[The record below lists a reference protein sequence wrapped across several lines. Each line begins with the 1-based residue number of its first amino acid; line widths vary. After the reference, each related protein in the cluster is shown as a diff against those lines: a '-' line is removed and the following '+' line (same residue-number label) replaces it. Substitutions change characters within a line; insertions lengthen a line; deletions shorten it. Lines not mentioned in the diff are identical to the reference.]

1 MPSNATAVIELIGK
15 DNGLSA
21 IVVKNTN
28 AISELTDAAIAGT
41 SGMSQYS
48 QATNEL
54 GVAFKGIGGSAIE
67 ATKSITSLGSSTTQ
81 AYNDIIRGSERTI
94 KVADLL
100 GDRFSEM
107 ALSAAGFSKQTDAVN
122 SVLQPTAGFF
132 SAVADEATG
141 LGKAFQVINQLEKPL
156 VGGLDRVS
164 TTAGGLGEAL
174 SNLGSVGQFA
184 AQGLFSV
191 SNAAASLAGITKTVD
206 TIGDLYQVMEQ
217 IQEVAP
223 EVASGLGEFA
233 SASAGMGAGV
243 LGVTDLNTEL
253 YLAAQAGK
261 KFGNEMTKSLSSVFV
276 KFTDLKFQATQIVTV
291 LSAISNTFIDLSLH
305 LKDFGRGLETVR
317 NLGFDTQ
324 AAEIASSIGLIGEN
338 LVFNTEASKNFANA
352 AVAAFSRVEDSLAFI
367 TTLPAGQA
375 AGIPQLSKQLDEL
388 VNGPL
393 NNMITKGEAASA
405 MYQSLSAG
413 IGAATG
419 KLKESQPFME
429 AALKLSTGT
438 DTAAS
443 TTVETLAKLTYA
455 YNLNAKDAT
464 TTAAKLNGI
473 VEEGIV
479 TFPQLA
485 GGIGRVAG
493 VAAQAKVPM
502 DELMGSIAAL
512 TKTMSADDAMTG
524 YMSLLNA
531 IAGAGEQS
539 KKAAS
544 ELGIQFDLQAIKAK
558 GLLNVLKE
566 LWDKSGGSF
575 EKIKEIIP
583 DSLASGT
590 ALTLMTTAFKEAKE
604 KTEIIGKKGSE
615 DLEKLFGSRNQSMVR
630 QMTSLVNGYEEVLSG
645 FGEKFADKFKPGV
658 EFLQVMLERFQN
670 MPEPIKDVI
679 GAIVSFNMALEKGSG
694 AISIL
699 VAGITKIGVT
709 LAIMRITSLAVTGQ
723 LGDLKVAAMGVVD
736 AFRAKAGRAAA
747 LTTAINTLT
756 GAEKIAAVT
765 TAGLTTAT
773 TALGK
778 VNEFLTA
785 DIGRSIRSWVILSK
799 YIGVN
804 TKAET
809 ASTIAK
815 GALTVVTQGL
825 SVALGVL
832 GTTLKA
838 LWISFGPITIV
849 LGSIYVAFQL
859 LSEVINFN
867 ILGFKSAAAEAQ
879 EYAAKLID
887 LGETTKS
894 YTDILDEENKAVE
907 KSVRGYKE
915 RIKTLKDL
923 LEAEKNPRGKKVI
936 DKEVDEIRKKQ
947 SELREKEFQRNLA
960 KGIIVAT
967 PLNEINKQAEQDDFY
982 NKRSR
987 KALEELIKKQKEGI
1001 EVDKEKVKAIE
1012 EQIKSLKKLEK
1023 IEQEKE
1029 NKKYTGFMNTAVIPA
1044 MGAIQKIN
1052 PFNWG
1057 RLDEI
1062 DEITRR
1068 AQEER
1073 QTYLDGYRKFQGETG
1088 VAFARSENERQ
1099 VNEIFS
1105 RAIRRTET
1113 TKQGTAV
1120 TSEAR
1125 EILESTKSRTMSAK
1139 ELTKVIEAETK
1150 AYEKNKEEIEGKV
1163 TALQEA
1169 LEIEKDPAQQE
1180 VIKNQI
1186 AQLNKASDARRKYTD
1201 ELKRFINIRE
1211 EIKTAQ
1217 EGSKDPLERVNDLSQ
1232 EQGKK
1237 ADELREKM
1245 KSARNQDE
1253 KDFLAFQQQSIEAT
1267 TELTAKLGQGMLKNG
1282 ELGKKQLNSLVAAYK
1297 EFSDNPLKTE
1307 IGNAEDLNKMRSD
1320 ANKFLEEIQ
1329 NNIPNISTATA
1340 ESLVKAL
1347 LNQKVKVQGSDIAQ
1361 SILSPEQTEEAV
1373 NVLQKIYEK
1382 SAQDQVDINNRKIAK
1397 INHQEALGIKRQTL
1411 AQKEVLEVEI
1421 KSNEEKLKS
1430 KQKYL
1435 DFLVSMGLIDKESD
1449 LYKKLSD
1456 EIVNLQYDTEQKKT
1470 KIIEA
1475 AINDRVALNKRGLD
1489 KEQAIAEL
1497 GRAAR
1502 LNDEQKTQDK
1512 LFELQQK
1519 QNLNQRKGIR
1529 DRIQELKKN
1538 GGDYNELEIELL
1550 KLMTEY
1556 ENNVNDRNRQ
1566 LDARE
1571 KERLNNQ
1578 STEENQ
1584 ILEKESNTLELQSKQ
1599 LERQKKLVDS
1609 KNEAVKAESEITQSR
1624 LELQLRVTGDIQK
1637 QADIEYAI
1645 AKEKIKNLQLSQK
1658 VERENL
1664 VTQRQLQQIAIERE
1678 VIANKIAKAENQRAI
1693 ATLKI
1698 DLLRA
1703 ENEKRSVEEIKA
1715 MELQLSSMEEQARML
1730 DDTGKGLEQNKKT
1743 QEEVVK
1749 NTEREVL
1756 ARQKISMAGG
1766 VLDEQEA
1773 KLRKILAKY
1782 DKQIEQANLYT
1793 KQVELQN
1800 IRLTAQSE
1808 VMGEMYDLQNQVMDS
1823 QKSVLES
1830 RTNRMTGELQIAMN
1844 LIRSET
1850 KRRDLAQTIAQIKLR
1865 TLEKQQEIERKVLEI
1880 QILQNKAAL
1889 EREKIQLRV
1898 QQSQNKADVIGA
1910 FANLQKVAADPK
1922 SSDAQ
1927 KQAALLEYQAK
1938 QEQGVSLAFQGQL
1951 LGKKEQIQGFLDDNQ
1966 RNNLRNSQS
1975 LARTQAEADVIG
1987 TLSPGQQR
1995 KKGRELRD
2003 RILFEEL
2010 GITPYRGPVNS
2021 GNMAEEQN
2029 KQGWKNLKAT
2039 NKRGG
2044 IDVMGEG
2051 DRKGYSEGQVS
2062 QLQDMA
2068 KLLGVSGYIPPS
2080 AVNKQSK
2087 QGMPQITSDLNFEEF
2102 RKNYLSKQQ
2111 EFLVPPSIKM
2121 PSPDTSIQKGKKGD
2135 GDKGAT
2141 TISEVKLIVE
2151 AINIDVSSNAT
2162 PKEAAQEVKQA
2173 IWDELHDLTAKVKNK
2188 LK

>member
-1 MPSNATAVIELIGK
+1 
-15 DNGLSA
+15 
-21 IVVKNTN
+21 
-28 AISELTDAAIAGT
+28 
-41 SGMSQYS
+41 
-48 QATNEL
+48 
-54 GVAFKGIGGSAIE
+54 
-67 ATKSITSLGSSTTQ
+67 
-81 AYNDIIRGSERTI
+81 
-94 KVADLL
+94 
-100 GDRFSEM
+100 
-107 ALSAAGFSKQTDAVN
+107 
-122 SVLQPTAGFF
+122 
-132 SAVADEATG
+132 
-141 LGKAFQVINQLEKPL
+141 
-156 VGGLDRVS
+156 
-164 TTAGGLGEAL
+164 
-174 SNLGSVGQFA
+174 
-184 AQGLFSV
+184 
-191 SNAAASLAGITKTVD
+191 
-206 TIGDLYQVMEQ
+206 
-217 IQEVAP
+217 
-223 EVASGLGEFA
+223 
-233 SASAGMGAGV
+233 
-243 LGVTDLNTEL
+243 
-253 YLAAQAGK
+253 
-261 KFGNEMTKSLSSVFV
+261 
-276 KFTDLKFQATQIVTV
+276 
-291 LSAISNTFIDLSLH
+291 
-305 LKDFGRGLETVR
+305 
-317 NLGFDTQ
+317 
-324 AAEIASSIGLIGEN
+324 
-338 LVFNTEASKNFANA
+338 
-352 AVAAFSRVEDSLAFI
+352 
-367 TTLPAGQA
+367 
-375 AGIPQLSKQLDEL
+375 
-388 VNGPL
+388 
-393 NNMITKGEAASA
+393 
-405 MYQSLSAG
+405 
-413 IGAATG
+413 
-419 KLKESQPFME
+419 
-429 AALKLSTGT
+429 
-438 DTAAS
+438 
-443 TTVETLAKLTYA
+443 
-455 YNLNAKDAT
+455 
-464 TTAAKLNGI
+464 
-473 VEEGIV
+473 
-479 TFPQLA
+479 
-485 GGIGRVAG
+485 
-493 VAAQAKVPM
+493 
-502 DELMGSIAAL
+502 
-512 TKTMSADDAMTG
+512 
-524 YMSLLNA
+524 
-531 IAGAGEQS
+531 
-539 KKAAS
+539 
-544 ELGIQFDLQAIKAK
+544 
-558 GLLNVLKE
+558 
-566 LWDKSGGSF
+566 
-575 EKIKEIIP
+575 
-583 DSLASGT
+583 
-590 ALTLMTTAFKEAKE
+590 
-604 KTEIIGKKGSE
+604 
-615 DLEKLFGSRNQSMVR
+615 
-630 QMTSLVNGYEEVLSG
+630 
-645 FGEKFADKFKPGV
+645 
-658 EFLQVMLERFQN
+658 
-670 MPEPIKDVI
+670 
-679 GAIVSFNMALEKGSG
+679 
-694 AISIL
+694 
-699 VAGITKIGVT
+699 
-709 LAIMRITSLAVTGQ
+709 
-723 LGDLKVAAMGVVD
+723 
-736 AFRAKAGRAAA
+736 
-747 LTTAINTLT
+747 
-756 GAEKIAAVT
+756 
-765 TAGLTTAT
+765 
-773 TALGK
+773 
-778 VNEFLTA
+778 
-785 DIGRSIRSWVILSK
+785 
-799 YIGVN
+799 
-804 TKAET
+804 
-809 ASTIAK
+809 
-815 GALTVVTQGL
+815 
-825 SVALGVL
+825 
-832 GTTLKA
+832 
-838 LWISFGPITIV
+838 
-849 LGSIYVAFQL
+849 
-859 LSEVINFN
+859 
-867 ILGFKSAAAEAQ
+867 
-879 EYAAKLID
+879 
-887 LGETTKS
+887 
-894 YTDILDEENKAVE
+894 
-907 KSVRGYKE
+907 
-915 RIKTLKDL
+915 
-923 LEAEKNPRGKKVI
+923 
-936 DKEVDEIRKKQ
+936 
-947 SELREKEFQRNLA
+947 
-960 KGIIVAT
+960 
-967 PLNEINKQAEQDDFY
+967 
-982 NKRSR
+982 
-987 KALEELIKKQKEGI
+987 
-1001 EVDKEKVKAIE
+1001 
-1012 EQIKSLKKLEK
+1012 
-1023 IEQEKE
+1023 
-1029 NKKYTGFMNTAVIPA
+1029 
-1044 MGAIQKIN
+1044 
-1052 PFNWG
+1052 
-1057 RLDEI
+1057 
-1062 DEITRR
+1062 
-1068 AQEER
+1068 
-1073 QTYLDGYRKFQGETG
+1073 
-1088 VAFARSENERQ
+1088 
-1099 VNEIFS
+1099 
-1105 RAIRRTET
+1105 
-1113 TKQGTAV
+1113 
-1120 TSEAR
+1120 
-1125 EILESTKSRTMSAK
+1125 
-1139 ELTKVIEAETK
+1139 
-1150 AYEKNKEEIEGKV
+1150 
-1163 TALQEA
+1163 
-1169 LEIEKDPAQQE
+1169 
-1180 VIKNQI
+1180 
-1186 AQLNKASDARRKYTD
+1186 
-1201 ELKRFINIRE
+1201 
-1211 EIKTAQ
+1211 
-1217 EGSKDPLERVNDLSQ
+1217 
-1232 EQGKK
+1232 
-1237 ADELREKM
+1237 
-1245 KSARNQDE
+1245 
-1253 KDFLAFQQQSIEAT
+1253 
-1267 TELTAKLGQGMLKNG
+1267 
-1282 ELGKKQLNSLVAAYK
+1282 
-1297 EFSDNPLKTE
+1297 
-1307 IGNAEDLNKMRSD
+1307 MRSD
-1320 ANKFLEEIQ
+1320 ANKFLEKIQ

-1715 MELQLSSMEEQARML
+1715 MELQLSSMEEQAKML
-1730 DDTGKGLEQNKKT
+1730 DDTGKGLEQNKKI

-1808 VMGEMYDLQNQVMDS
+1808 VMGKIYDLQNQVMDS

-1844 LIRSET
+1844 LITSET